1 MATEHSIPEDKPNRT
16 LIIVVAAMS
25 AVVIVVFFYLLL
37 RGTIGSNKP
46 IRLEGASRAGSPEFD
61 KYKPL
66 VALDDPVADE
76 AKRPLGDMVM
86 TLQTTARNFT
96 GKTIIGLEV
105 RAAVVDHQDQ
115 VVKEKTVVIIPG
127 RRDELEPNKTMQ
139 VSIVLEGFTDTDD
152 RANIRMEVVGIKLR

>member
-1 MATEHSIPEDKPNRT
+1 MATEHSIPEEKPNRT
-16 LIIVVAAMS
+16 LIIVVAAIS

-37 RGTIGSNKP
+37 RGTIGDNKP
-46 IRLEGASRAGSPEFD
+46 IRLEGAIRAGSPEFD

-105 RAAVVDHQDQ
+105 RAAVVDHQEQ

-139 VSIVLEGFTDTDD
+139 VSIVLEGFTETDD
-152 RANIRMEVVGIKLR
+152 RANIRMEVVGIKLQ